1 MSARRLCPQLCPIHS
16 GEFPYGVGM
25 ISTNEA
31 RPGMALDL
39 PEGLFSVVEYQHV
52 KPGKGRAFV
61 RMKLKN
67 LDNGAVID
75 RTFRA
80 GEQVDQAVID
90 RREHQFLYRDDLGY
104 HFMDLETYAQF
115 ALNEDQVG
123 DASHFLVD
131 GLTTILPMYHEL
143 PNAVELP
150 ASVAMYVVE
159 AEPGVKGDRV
169 SGATKPVT
177 VSTGLLVQVPLFV
190 EEGDRIKVDTRT
202 GSYMTRV

>member
-1 MSARRLCPQLCPIHS
+1 
-16 GEFPYGVGM
+16 M
-25 ISTNEA
+25 ISTNDA

-39 PEGLFSVVEYQHV
+39 PEGLFSVLEYQHV
-52 KPGKGRAFV
+52 KPGKGKAFV

-67 LDNGAVID
+67 LDSGAVID

-80 GEQVDQAVID
+80 GENVEQAVID

-123 DASHFLVD
+123 DAASFLVD
-131 GLTTILPMYHEL
+131 GLTAILPMYRDV
-143 PNAVELP
+143 PIAVELP
-150 ASVAMYVVE
+150 ASVEMEVVQ

-177 VSTGLLVQVPLFV
+177 VSTGLVVQVPLFV
-190 EEGDRIKVDTRT
+190 EEGDHIKVDSRT
-202 GSYMTRV
+202 GSYITRV